1 MGVIERKQRQKNEVK
16 SSILCAAR
24 QLVIEEGWSSLS
36 IRKIADAI
44 EYSVPVIYDH
54 FENKEAI
61 QLEFAREG
69 FRILGEKIQEARD
82 NHLEPSKQIEAM
94 AMSYWDFAFTNKEFY
109 QIMFGVGMPTCDMAM
124 KVPEMETFRQLMQ
137 SSIQELI
144 SGSSQP
150 EVNKFLKFY
159 SLWSMLHGLVSINM
173 VEQTSTHQDLNQM
186 VLNDVI
192 TGFIKSITG

>member
-24 QLVIEEGWSSLS
+24 QLVIEEGWPSLS

-69 FRILGEKIQEARD
+69 FHILGEKIQEARD

-94 AMSYWDFAFTNKEFY
+94 AMSYWNFAFTNKEFY

-124 KVPEMETFRQLMQ
+124 KVPEMETFRRLMQ